1 MTDRLSA
8 GDLCNRIVTFATR
21 EMTVE
26 RAAQLMREH
35 HVGCLV
41 VADDTPQGRLVV
53 GVLTDRDIV
62 TAVVAMSLDPAALRV
77 EDVMSVDVTTARA
90 EDSMEDLV
98 GTMHREGVRRLPV
111 TTPEGCPIGLVTLDD
126 LLRVMAEQLRSM
138 GRAIEIE
145 QLREH
150 RRRT

>member
-21 EMTVE
+21 ETTVE

-41 VADDTPQGRLVV
+41 VADDQPQGRLVV

-77 EDVMSVDVTTARA
+77 EDVMTTDVTTAHA

-98 GTMHREGVRRLPV
+98 GTMRREGVRRLPV
-111 TTPEGCPIGLVTLDD
+111 VTPEGSLIGLVTLDD

-150 RRRT
+150 RRRA

>member
-8 GDLCNRIVTFATR
+8 ADLCNRIDTFATR

-98 GTMHREGVRRLPV
+98 GTMRREGVRRLPV
-111 TTPEGCPIGLVTLDD
+111 TTPEGCLIGLVTLDD

-150 RRRT
+150 RRRA

>member
-8 GDLCNRIVTFATR
+8 GELCNRIVTFATR

-41 VADDTPQGRLVV
+41 VADNTPQGRLVV

-77 EDVMSVDVTTARA
+77 EDVMSADVTTARA
-90 EDSMEDLV
+90 EDSMEDLI
-98 GTMHREGVRRLPV
+98 GTMRSEGVRRLPV
-111 TTPEGCPIGLVTLDD
+111 TTPEGCLIGLVTLDD

-150 RRRT
+150 RRRA